1 MLCLYVPSHPAG
13 ELNED
18 LAAGTAKETKDGKL
32 DFAALRNSYV
42 TLAAEAGANVKELQ
56 TLARHST
63 PALTMNVYARNRNGR
78 LSELAEK
85 IGETVLFETKCAKSA
100 PSKLV
105 ESPEIEPNLLE
116 RKLLAG
122 ENESGGGGIRTPV
135 PRCFKT
141 SFYML
146 SRLIVFSPC

>member
-1 MLCLYVPSHPAG
+1 LD
-13 ELNED
+13 ED
-18 LAAGTAKETKDGKL
+18 LAAGISKKTKDGKL

-63 PALTMNVYARNRNGR
+63 PALTMNVYAKTRNER

-85 IGETVLFETKCAKSA
+85 IGENVLFETKCAKSV

-105 ESPEIEPNLLE
+105 ESQETEHKP
-116 RKLLAG
+116 LAG
-122 ENESGGGGIRTPV
+122 ESKNGGGGIRTSNIPKQNHYIL
-135 PRCFKT
+135 PPILPQILT
-141 SFYML
+141 ESH
-146 SRLIVFSPC
+146 